1 MPLNAILLL
10 YPIVIIQWCVRYLF
24 VLRLIDYVPGL
35 RPSDPSIL
43 DDLEDDSPPSSVP
56 LVSILIPAKDE
67 EHSIAGCLQSVCSQ
81 NYPNVEIIVVND
93 RSQDRTADIV
103 REIAQQDSRIQ
114 LLEITDLP
122 SGWTGKT
129 HALWEGTRKAK
140 GDWLWYVDSDTVH
153 AKENLG
159 VALHYALRKKADLVS
174 LLPAFE
180 NKTFWEKAVQ
190 PLAAALLMKLYNLV
204 RLRKNDLTKSDQEN
218 SQTQGFAN
226 GQYLLMRRDVYYE
239 IGGHQSVCDQFLED
253 VALGHLI
260 RSQGYRVEVVLG
272 TDVSKARM
280 YTNLREIV
288 HGWSRIFYG
297 VGYANRIRLI
307 GATVSIWLFSITAY
321 QILPFWIASYLHSVA
336 TNTDFT
342 VKMTVL
348 AGMNCFHFLFM
359 MITLRK
365 VYQLTNSSIRYLAY
379 YPLACIVASWFLI
392 RALTMCFTHRVTWRG
407 RSYRRNPNSVLPLS
421 VAADNSGP
429 LLKSSPGSFSANLM
443 YEKSNPTKTQ

>member
-10 YPIVIIQWCVRYLF
+10 YSIALVQWCVRYLF

-43 DDLEDDSPPSSVP
+43 DDLEDGSPPSSVP

-67 EHSIAGCLQSVCSQ
+67 EHSIANCLQSVRSQ

-93 RSQDRTADIV
+93 RSKDRTADIV

-159 VALHYALRKKADLVS
+159 VALHYALRQKADLVS

-180 NKTFWEKAVQ
+180 NKTFWEKVVQ
-190 PLAAALLMKLYNLV
+190 PLAAALLMKLYDLV
-204 RLRKNDLTKSDQEN
+204 HLRKSDLSKPGQKKN
-218 SQTQGFAN
+218 QTQGFAN

-260 RSQGYRVEVVLG
+260 RAQGYRVEVVLG
-272 TDVSKARM
+272 TNVSKARM

-307 GATVSIWLFSITAY
+307 GTIGTIWMLSLSAYLILPYWITAY
-321 QILPFWIASYLHSVA
+321 LRSVT

-342 VKMTVL
+342 GEMTVL
-348 AGMNCFHFLFM
+348 AGMNCCHFLFM
-359 MITLRK
+359 MITMRK
-365 VYQLTNSSIRYLAY
+365 VYQLTQSRVRYLAY

-421 VAADNSGP
+421 VAVDNSAP
-429 LLKSSPGSFSANLM
+429 LLKSSSGPFSTNLM
-443 YEKSNPTKTQ
+443 YNKSDPTKNQ